1 MLSYL
6 DIRTYESTH
15 LIIQTLSLH
24 LLLNSH
30 AVLAGGA
37 ILHLALLLLH
47 HHHGMVKIRKDVG
60 GGDRATTK
68 LNFHMIINFNFP
80 V

>member
-1 MLSYL
+1 MFSYL
-6 DIRTYESTH
+6 GIRTYESTL

-24 LLLNSH
+24 LFLNSH

-47 HHHGMVKIRKDVG
+47 QEGMGGELEKAG
-60 GGDRATTK
+60 GGRVTINV
-68 LNFHMIINFNFP
+68 LNI
-80 V
+80 VEL